1 MARAKKGKG
10 SLVLKVAFLAFAVY
24 VVASFTIMQIDIAK
38 RREDLSL
45 LQQQLQ
51 EQEYI
56 KNEITDILNSGEN
69 TEYITKIAR
78 EKLGFAFPDEEVF
91 VDPNRKE

>member
-1 MARAKKGKG
+1 MARAKKGKSG
-10 SLVLKVAFLAFAVY
+10 LVLKIAFLAFAVY
-24 VVASFTIMQIDIAK
+24 VVISFTVMQIDIAK
-38 RREDLSL
+38 RRDDLSL

-56 KNEITDILNSGEN
+56 KNEIADILNSGEN

-91 VDPNRKE
+91 VDPNRNE

>member
-1 MARAKKGKG
+1 MARAKKRKG
-10 SLVLKVAFLAFAVY
+10 IPVLKVAFVAFAVY
-24 VVASFTIMQIDIAK
+24 VAVSFTVMQFDIAK
-38 RREDLSL
+38 RRDELSL
-45 LQQQLQ
+45 LQQELK

-69 TEYITKIAR
+69 TEYIMKIAR